1 MARSREYWEE
11 RFADLEEAQ
20 SERGAEYF
28 AELEKQYKR
37 ASASVQRDI
46 ERWYARFA
54 DNNEI
59 SIQEARKL
67 LSGNDLEEFRWNVMD
82 YIEKGRTLNISD
94 QWARQLE
101 NASARVHISR
111 LEAIKLQMQNH
122 VEVLYGNEMDEFS
135 EVMREIYTEGYYHTA
150 YEIQKGFNI
159 GYDLMRLDTNKVEK
173 VLSRPWAADGSNFSD
188 RIWKQKSQ
196 LVSELHNNLTQA
208 IMRGQNPHA
217 VTEAIAKRFNVSRG
231 QAGRL
236 VMTESAFF
244 NSASNRD
251 CYKDLGVEQFEILA
265 TLDKHTSDI
274 CQSLDGKVF
283 PMSEYAIGVTAPPFH
298 VWCRTTTVPFFDD
311 EFELGSERTARDE
324 DGKTYYVPSDMKYE
338 DWKNTFVD
346 GGSKDGLEII
356 GTDRVRSSVQK
367 MNSEDTIEDLKK
379 QFSDMTDGYSYDD
392 FIKDFDSIEDGFE
405 GSDDEII
412 KKAKEIDDKIQSLK
426 NRLNN
431 GNQSLERT
439 IHTRQESIEILRN
452 LGIKFEDSST
462 DSISDEILSK
472 YADFISDFE
481 STHPGYFARN
491 KLGLS
496 SVTIVDDL
504 KVNGK
509 TAAGA
514 YYSNSQSIELMK
526 KAIGTRPA
534 SKLITYSNSDDFEM
548 HFFAHEYGHFVADS
562 LEKTFSITD
571 YDIIQNSLLRY
582 FDGDIFKAKT
592 SNLVDV
598 LGSYGSKNA
607 KEAFAEAFA
616 EAYTCKEPR
625 QFARIFREELE
636 QALASY
642 NTKIANDIVE
652 ELGESMASKVD
663 DIAWGSKGTR
673 ISNDQY
679 KEVMSY
685 ARNRGIELSNF
696 KQYDGDVDNIYT
708 LIDDA
713 EEVAKLYPEIT
724 SGRRRLTINLDSNMD
739 SRDFAITR
747 GHIISINA
755 NAYRD
760 VGRLQE
766 EYQKLVE
773 ERWFVQGTDFHSI
786 IKHEIG
792 HVVANYYDID
802 GFSLASEITGLKPA
816 ELMEYLESNLS
827 EYSASHA
834 DGREIVA
841 ECFSCMYGTDGTDN
855 EFVLKFM
862 EEYGNIIKNR

>member
-59 SIQEARKL
+59 SIQETRKL
-67 LSGNDLEEFRWNVMD
+67 LSGNDLEELRWNVMD

-111 LEAIKLQMQNH
+111 LEAIKIQMQNH

-298 VWCRTTTVPFFDD
+298 VWCRTTTVPYFDD

-356 GTDRVRSSVQK
+356 GTDRVRSSAQK
-367 MNSEDTIEDLKK
+367 MKNPTIEDINTAGTDMLEENYESHRTKNGLNLTPADELGEGKEYAFGAKYGKMSVESAEIYNDTVEKLIDEYDTPLTHIRPMTQEEYASLKDSFVGVIHDYTTDSATMTLNISKLKDLENLKK
-379 QFSDMTDGYSYDD
+379 RVLEHSENGFFVDILEDKAGEYVPTHEFAHTLLGMTDPLKNKTNWVGADYGRIRNARKRIEEVYEEYVEEVRKLEDELNSVETQMYDLM
-392 FIKDFDSIEDGFE
+392 FE
-405 GSDDEII
+405 G
-412 KKAKEIDDKIQSLK
+412 
-426 NRLNN
+426 
-431 GNQSLERT
+431 T
-439 IHTRQESIEILRN
+439 
-452 LGIKFEDSST
+452 
-462 DSISDEILSK
+462 
-472 YADFISDFE
+472 
-481 STHPGYFARN
+481 
-491 KLGLS
+491 
-496 SVTIVDDL
+496 
-504 KVNGK
+504 
-509 TAAGA
+509 
-514 YYSNSQSIELMK
+514 
-526 KAIGTRPA
+526 
-534 SKLITYSNSDDFEM
+534 
-548 HFFAHEYGHFVADS
+548 
-562 LEKTFSITD
+562 
-571 YDIIQNSLLRY
+571 
-582 FDGDIFKAKT
+582 
-592 SNLVDV
+592 
-598 LGSYGSKNA
+598 
-607 KEAFAEAFA
+607 
-616 EAYTCKEPR
+616 
-625 QFARIFREELE
+625 EELE
-636 QALASY
+636 
-642 NTKIANDIVE
+642 
-652 ELGESMASKVD
+652 
-663 DIAWGSKGTR
+663 R
-673 ISNDQY
+673 
-679 KEVMSY
+679 
-685 ARNRGIELSNF
+685 
-696 KQYDGDVDNIYT
+696 QYDVLYEQLKDIKFFCH
-708 LIDDA
+708 DA
-713 EEVAKLYPEIT
+713 RRST
-724 SGRRRLTINLDSNMD
+724 SCKRI
-739 SRDFAITR
+739 
-747 GHIISINA
+747 
-755 NAYRD
+755 
-760 VGRLQE
+760 
-766 EYQKLVE
+766 
-773 ERWFVQGTDFHSI
+773 
-786 IKHEIG
+786 
-792 HVVANYYDID
+792 
-802 GFSLASEITGLKPA
+802 
-816 ELMEYLESNLS
+816 
-827 EYSASHA
+827 
-834 DGREIVA
+834 
-841 ECFSCMYGTDGTDN
+841 
-855 EFVLKFM
+855 
-862 EEYGNIIKNR
+862 

>member
-159 GYDLMRLDTNKVEK
+159 GYDLMRLDSNKVEK

-346 GGSKDGLEII
+346 GGSKKDLNPIEKVMEDDIALEEAAEPTNII
-356 GTDRVRSSVQK
+356 EFTPAKSIKEAEEFISKYVDTNVWGGTGISYKGISVDSA
-367 MNSEDTIEDLKK
+367 NAINETLNELFSTYDLNKLGGVYVAK
-379 QFSDMTDGYSYDD
+379 GNTKLGKAIQDATAAYSP
-392 FIKDFDSIEDGFE
+392 IR
-405 GSDDEII
+405 
-412 KKAKEIDDKIQSLK
+412 QSLL
-426 NRLNN
+426 LNN
-431 GNQSLERT
+431 NALNDIDSVIKGKEEELRLISLYK
-439 IHTRQESIEILRN
+439 SN
-452 LGIKFEDSST
+452 PDGIKFKTKRAEDVARASVVSGRAT
-462 DSISDEILSK
+462 VPDDIRDVINHEMGHSIEGVVSRNDNYAVVRERMSEYAEKISGYATINEAEYIAESFASYQKGENLIDPELAKIFDSLKQASNEVENVLESATITIQPLNYFNTSNIATVYLPKDEYAHVISEINTHMSDEQRAMPVVS
-472 YADFISDFE
+472 
-481 STHPGYFARN
+481 
-491 KLGLS
+491 
-496 SVTIVDDL
+496 
-504 KVNGK
+504 
-509 TAAGA
+509 
-514 YYSNSQSIELMK
+514 
-526 KAIGTRPA
+526 KAIGDYIYTFENYGFNEYRIID
-534 SKLITYSNSDDFEM
+534 KRLIE
-548 HFFAHEYGHFVADS
+548 
-562 LEKTFSITD
+562 
-571 YDIIQNSLLRY
+571 
-582 FDGDIFKAKT
+582 GDI
-592 SNLVDV
+592 
-598 LGSYGSKNA
+598 Y
-607 KEAFAEAFA
+607 EEI
-616 EAYTCKEPR
+616 
-625 QFARIFREELE
+625 QRI
-636 QALASY
+636 
-642 NTKIANDIVE
+642 
-652 ELGESMASKVD
+652 
-663 DIAWGSKGTR
+663 
-673 ISNDQY
+673 
-679 KEVMSY
+679 
-685 ARNRGIELSNF
+685 
-696 KQYDGDVDNIYT
+696 YD
-708 LIDDA
+708 
-713 EEVAKLYPEIT
+713 E
-724 SGRRRLTINLDSNMD
+724 
-739 SRDFAITR
+739 
-747 GHIISINA
+747 
-755 NAYRD
+755 
-760 VGRLQE
+760 
-766 EYQKLVE
+766 
-773 ERWFVQGTDFHSI
+773 
-786 IKHEIG
+786 
-792 HVVANYYDID
+792 
-802 GFSLASEITGLKPA
+802 
-816 ELMEYLESNLS
+816 
-827 EYSASHA
+827 
-834 DGREIVA
+834 
-841 ECFSCMYGTDGTDN
+841 
-855 EFVLKFM
+855 
-862 EEYGNIIKNR
+862 

>member
-54 DNNEI
+54 INNEI
-59 SIQEARKL
+59 TLQEARKL
-67 LSGNDLEEFRWNVMD
+67 LTGNDLEEFRWNVME

-173 VLSRPWAADGSNFSD
+173 VLSKPWAADGSNFSD

-311 EFELGSERTARDE
+311 EFELGSERAARGE

-338 DWKNTFVD
+338 DWKNAFVD
-346 GGSKDGLEII
+346 GGSKDGLDII

-367 MNSEDTIEDLKK
+367 MNDGFTEDDLEEWTPRKTSSMKRDPAKFRNSAESNGVPEVVEDMDVFEEDIDVFKAATTKDEAIEFARTL
-379 QFSDMTDGYSYDD
+379 TNYDD
-392 FIKDFDSIEDGFE
+392 FTVDGLHLNTVNGFDEAMYNVHQRFGRRLNISGIKSVNSADAKYHQGSFDPSTHIVSLKGGNSANALSTYKKNAEKFFSNGWNASNDVYGTFYHE
-405 GSDDEII
+405 IGHAVWSDLPSSA
-412 KKAKEIDDKIQSLK
+412 KAKIREIYSTARH
-426 NRLNN
+426 NAY
-431 GNQSLERT
+431 ET
-439 IHTRQESIEILRN
+439 WME
-452 LGIKFEDSST
+452 LG
-462 DSISDEILSK
+462 
-472 YADFISDFE
+472 
-481 STHPGYFARN
+481 
-491 KLGLS
+491 
-496 SVTIVDDL
+496 
-504 KVNGK
+504 
-509 TAAGA
+509 
-514 YYSNSQSIELMK
+514 
-526 KAIGTRPA
+526 
-534 SKLITYSNSDDFEM
+534 
-548 HFFAHEYGHFVADS
+548 
-562 LEKTFSITD
+562 
-571 YDIIQNSLLRY
+571 
-582 FDGDIFKAKT
+582 
-592 SNLVDV
+592 
-598 LGSYGSKNA
+598 GSYSGYSQAEIFGRELSRYALENEQEFFS
-607 KEAFAEAFA
+607 EAFSQIMSGRM
-616 EAYTCKEPR
+616 KQVSR
-625 QFARIFREELE
+625 QVNAVLNEYYKIE
-636 QALASY
+636 
-642 NTKIANDIVE
+642 NTVEDIVE
-652 ELGESMASKVD
+652 ETIEEAVEEVVEEITKITKKVYNGDYGIVDRQLVNSKAFHDKFEELLSHKSVNESIYREAMEMLEHRDNTPFEDLIVIDSRNGKV
-663 DIAWGSKGTR
+663 IARFTESTVPGK
-673 ISNDQY
+673 ISLTAEQVDEILN
-679 KEVMSY
+679 
-685 ARNRGIELSNF
+685 
-696 KQYDGDVDNIYT
+696 YDGNVILLHNHPNSSRASYTDIRNLRTANVDGVIAVGHDGSVYLVT
-708 LIDDA
+708 D
-713 EEVAKLYPEIT
+713 
-724 SGRRRLTINLDSNMD
+724 LDSEFNID
-739 SRDFAITR
+739 IFWEEGYNSYKKI
-747 GHIISINA
+747 
-755 NAYRD
+755 YRD
-760 VGRLQE
+760 EILANHHATDDL
-766 EYQKLVE
+766 YKLGVFKA
-773 ERWFVQGTDFHSI
+773 ER
-786 IKHEIG
+786 
-792 HVVANYYDID
+792 
-802 GFSLASEITGLKPA
+802 
-816 ELMEYLESNLS
+816 
-827 EYSASHA
+827 
-834 DGREIVA
+834 R
-841 ECFSCMYGTDGTDN
+841 
-855 EFVLKFM
+855 
-862 EEYGNIIKNR
+862 